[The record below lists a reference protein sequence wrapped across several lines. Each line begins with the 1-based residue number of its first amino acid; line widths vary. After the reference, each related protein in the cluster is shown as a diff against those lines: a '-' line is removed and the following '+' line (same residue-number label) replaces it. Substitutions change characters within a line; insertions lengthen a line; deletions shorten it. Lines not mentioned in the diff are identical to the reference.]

1 MKTKKYI
8 QNIEGLPKWS
18 NPISHAV
25 VANNLCFVS
34 GQLSVNNNGE
44 FVSGSIL
51 EEAKRTFA
59 NFFSVVKYAGFTKE
73 DIVFV
78 DIAFNDL
85 KELSI
90 VDQLYSEY
98 FDEGKRPART
108 IYQVE
113 ALPFGGKIKIMGT
126 AVKEIHV

>member
-1 MKTKKYI
+1 MDAKKYI
-8 QNIEGLPKWS
+8 QNGAGLPNWS

-25 VANNLCFVS
+25 VANNMCFVS
-34 GQLSVNNNGE
+34 GQLSVNSTGE

-59 NFFSVVKYAGFTKE
+59 NFFAVLKHAKFTKE

-85 KELSI
+85 KDLPI
-90 VDQLYSEY
+90 VNQLYSEY

-126 AVKEIHV
+126 AVKDM